1 MAITLSSVK
10 NFFSIPAGLVF
21 GSLVNM
27 GVLSV
32 GTKLIPPPVGAD
44 TMSMEGLKASMHLFQ
59 PQHFLSPLLAH
70 ALGTLAGA
78 WLAVIMSGTRKIRNA
93 WIIGGFFLLGGIINI
108 AMLPSPVWFSAT
120 DLIVAYLPM
129 AWLGGRV
136 AGRKA

>member
-1 MAITLSSVK
+1 MAISLSSVK
-10 NFFSIPAGLVF
+10 NFFAIPAGLVF

-59 PQHFLSPLLAH
+59 PVHFLSPLLAH
-70 ALGTLAGA
+70 ALGTLTGA
-78 WLAVIMSGTRKIRNA
+78 WLAVIMSSTRSMRNA
-93 WIIGGFFLLGGIINI
+93 WIIAGFFLLGGVINI
-108 AMLPSPVWFSAT
+108 SMLPSPVWFSVT

-129 AWLGGRV
+129 AWLGGRA